1 MEHGNG
7 GYHDAA
13 DGGQSFEK
21 NGHDGVV
28 VFRDLRKLKPEEQT
42 RKHEN
47 DDKSYVHKKYIQVII
62 RWGIMITIPHVWLF
76 VNDLLRK

>member
-13 DGGQSFEK
+13 DGGQPFEK

-42 RKHEN
+42 RKHEK
-47 DDKSYVHKKYIQVII
+47 DDKSYVHKKYLQVKLD
-62 RWGIMITIPHVWLF
+62 GGLQ
-76 VNDLLRK
+76 